1 MTVNNPHEW
10 STNLALNIARKY
22 EAGHYDNDPQSKA
35 DAQLTI
41 ELAIR
46 IASTDKSAL
55 VPLQRALGI
64 LPDPVTQAQSRITI
78 IHETRPRLERQ
89 TYLLDGKV
97 PQRRDRNK

>member
-10 STNLALNIARKY
+10 STNLALTVARKY

-46 IASTDKSAL
+46 ASIDKSTL

-89 TYLLDGKV
+89 TYLLDRKV